1 VLAMVAAKMG
11 RVAQKLEAHDCE
23 GAELEIHSETVGG
36 LSLPRVHQ
44 MPQAPI
50 CLTSPTLASTSTT
63 ISFIHVLRGIM
74 SSTRRGVGLSAFSN
88 AQLSSDLYAKHG
100 AQLRTTHA
108 DALANQL
115 SVFQAALHNFSLTHA
130 KDIRSNPSF
139 RTEFARM
146 CNAIGVDPLAGSNVK
161 GADNAGGKSGS
172 VWAKMLGSSVN
183 DFYFELAVRVVE
195 VCRETRSEN
204 GGMIAVAE
212 LQKRIVKGRA
222 GLVGG
227 GMDVTE
233 DDILRARDSLEPLGG
248 MFQIMTLGG
257 SKFIRSVPKEL
268 NQDQSTVL
276 EVIQVLGYVTISML
290 RDNLGWDRARALAVI
305 DDLVAESLVWVDEQG
320 EEPEFWSPAGLHE
333 GG

>member
-1 VLAMVAAKMG
+1 M
-11 RVAQKLEAHDCE
+11 
-23 GAELEIHSETVGG
+23 
-36 LSLPRVHQ
+36 
-44 MPQAPI
+44 
-50 CLTSPTLASTSTT
+50 ASN
-63 ISFIHVLRGIM
+63 
-74 SSTRRGVGLSAFSN
+74 RRGVGLNAFSN
-88 AQLSSDLYAKHG
+88 AAISADQYARHG
-100 AQLRTTHA
+100 QALRTSHA
-108 DALANQL
+108 EALGNQL

-130 KDIRSNPSF
+130 KDIRSNPTF
-139 RTEFARM
+139 RAEFARM

-161 GADNAGGKSGS
+161 GAGSGVNTKGS

-204 GGMIAVAE
+204 GGMIAVSE
-212 LQKRIVKGRA
+212 VQKRVTKGRA

-233 DDILRARDSLEPLGG
+233 DDILRAIESLEPLGG
-248 MFQIMTLGG
+248 MFKQQTLGG

-268 NQDQSTVL
+268 NPDQATVL

-290 RDNLGWDRARALAVI
+290 QANLDWERARAIAVI
-305 DDLVAESLVWVDEQG
+305 DDLVADSLVWVDLQA
-320 EEPEFWSPAGLHE
+320 EEAEYWSPASLHE